1 MPVKVYLGIIIFLQL
16 VMVWRIGTVKR
27 LLLASAGREKSIM
40 ADLTAITAQVA
51 QNTTVEE
58 SAVTLIKGLAAQ
70 IQAAGTD
77 PAALQALVTQ
87 LNGSATDLAAAVAAN
102 TPAA

>member
-1 MPVKVYLGIIIFLQL
+1 
-16 VMVWRIGTVKR
+16 
-27 LLLASAGREKSIM
+27 M
-40 ADLTAITAQVA
+40 AALDDLTAQVT

-70 IQAAGTD
+70 IAAAGTD
-77 PAALQALVTQ
+77 PTKLAALQTQ
-87 LNGSATDLAAAVAAN
+87 LNGSATDLADAIAAN